1 MGGKGRTGR
10 TLIAVALL
18 SFPAFPALPAH
29 PALPAFPALK
39 AQGIP
44 FDQAIRDLGSPD
56 VNVRLKAVQL
66 LRDAA
71 FPEAALPIAKLVTDP
86 RDEVQLEA
94 IAAELNI
101 FLAEKI
107 VTRKRVAGIVEVRNA
122 IAAEAAFTAG
132 PSVLGAQPVP
142 LEVLAALR
150 TAARDDNPRV
160 GLEAI
165 YAFGVFA
172 VEPVGSVRRELLRT
186 TGPEVALQIGA
197 ADPAMRYAAVRVM
210 GRVFAHRAGDE
221 EIESTVGDAVVAALN
236 DSDRAV
242 KGAAMDALGAMR
254 YGRGVQ
260 ALTDLFQY
268 YGKGESAEAAFD
280 ALARIA
286 SAGSVPLFT
295 AQLASRSSSL
305 RGTAIEGLARV
316 GDPATIADI
325 QTAAGADR
333 SDTIAL
339 AVAFANARLANG
351 SLDRIVEAVT
361 KSKLRNQARDYL
373 VELAPGRSEA
383 FRRHLMDPDARI
395 RLEMVGVL
403 DRAGDP
409 AALPLVEPLASDKDP
424 QVARAAE
431 RATARLRRAL
441 NRPAS

>member
-1 MGGKGRTGR
+1 
-10 TLIAVALL
+10 V
-18 SFPAFPALPAH
+18 
-29 PALPAFPALK
+29 
-39 AQGIP
+39 P
-44 FDQAIRDLGSPD
+44 FDQAIRDLASPD
-56 VNVRLKAVQL
+56 VGVRTKAVQL

-71 FPEAALPIAKLVTDP
+71 FPEAAVPLAKLVTDS

-132 PSVLGAQPVP
+132 PSVLGTQPVP
-142 LEVLAALR
+142 PEVLAALR
-150 TAARDDNPRV
+150 TAARDENPRV

-165 YAFGVFA
+165 YAFGVLA
-172 VEPVGSVRRELLRT
+172 IEPANGARRELLRA
-186 TGPEVALQIGA
+186 TGPDIALLIGA

-210 GRVFAHRAGDE
+210 GRVFAHRRGDE

-242 KGAAMDALGAMR
+242 KAAAMDALGAMR

-268 YGKGESAEAAFD
+268 YGKGESAEAALD

-286 SAGSVPLFT
+286 SPGSVPLFT
-295 AQLASRSSSL
+295 AQLASRSTALRSS
-305 RGTAIEGLARV
+305 AIEGLARA

-333 SDTIAL
+333 NDAIAL

-351 SLDRIVEAVT
+351 PLDRVVDAMT
-361 KSKLRNQARDYL
+361 KSKLREQARDYL

-383 FRRHLMDPDARI
+383 FRRYLMDPDARI

-409 AALPLVEPLASDKDP
+409 AALPLVEPLANDKDP

-431 RATARLRRAL
+431 RATARLRAVL